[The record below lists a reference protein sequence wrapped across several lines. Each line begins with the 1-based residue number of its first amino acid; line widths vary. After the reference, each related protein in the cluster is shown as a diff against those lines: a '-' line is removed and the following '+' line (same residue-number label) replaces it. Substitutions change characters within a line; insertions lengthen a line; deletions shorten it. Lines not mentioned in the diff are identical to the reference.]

1 MLFASVRFAG
11 WLEVVGVA
19 GGAIGARYVEDA
31 EEEAGNVEIESLGTA
46 MMPEHSSAYE
56 ESMIVAEGEGVRR
69 KQKVVVWERAVEWR
83 SW

>member
-1 MLFASVRFAG
+1 
-11 WLEVVGVA
+11 
-19 GGAIGARYVEDA
+19 
-31 EEEAGNVEIESLGTA
+31 

-69 KQKVVVWERAVEWR
+69 KQEEVVWERAVEWR